1 MSAREIADQLVALC
15 KEGKHDEVI
24 TQYYADDIVSVEAC
38 AMDSM
43 PAEMKGIEAIKG
55 KTEWW
60 FNTFEVLDGNID
72 GPYMH
77 GDDQF
82 AVKFIYDVKN
92 RQTGEQSHM
101 EEIGVYTVKDGKIAH
116 EAFFY
121 TM

>member
-24 TQYYADDIVSVEAC
+24 AQYYADDIVSVEAC
-38 AMDSM
+38 AMDNM

-60 FNTFEVLDGNID
+60 FNTFEVLDGSID

-92 RQTGEQSHM
+92 RQTGEESHM